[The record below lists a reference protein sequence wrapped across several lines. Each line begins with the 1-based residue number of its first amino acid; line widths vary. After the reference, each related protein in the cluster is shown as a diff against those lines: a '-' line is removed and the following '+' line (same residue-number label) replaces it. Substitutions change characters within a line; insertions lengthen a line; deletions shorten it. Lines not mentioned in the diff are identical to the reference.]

1 LQDMTLQDESAG
13 DDNAG
18 HDNVRQTT
26 LRIFGGVTVVSVS
39 FLRNTRHF
47 TFCHVFLLHGT
58 NQITIRIQIS
68 TTFLYSCKVSTC
80 HFLRDAMLAWYMLWP
95 CVCLSL
101 SVCLSQVGVLLK
113 WLNIGSRKQHHA
125 RAHGFY
131 FSETKDLHEIRLV
144 F

>member
-1 LQDMTLQDESAG
+1 MTLQDMTLQDESAG

-80 HFLRDAMLAWYMLWP
+80 HFSARRYASVVYAMAL
-95 CVCLSL
+95 CLSF
-101 SVCLSQVGVLLK
+101 SVCLSVTSRCSTKVAQHRITQTTPRESTWILL
-113 WLNIGSRKQHHA
+113 
-125 RAHGFY
+125 F
-131 FSETKDLHEIRLV
+131 
-144 F
+144 